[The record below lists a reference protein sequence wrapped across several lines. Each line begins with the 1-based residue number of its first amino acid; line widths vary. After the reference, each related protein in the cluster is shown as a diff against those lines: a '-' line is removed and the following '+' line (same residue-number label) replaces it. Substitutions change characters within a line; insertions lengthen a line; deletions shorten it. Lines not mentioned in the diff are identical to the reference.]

1 LPFTSDAIEGSVP
14 DRFAKIAAT
23 RPSALA
29 VAAGNE
35 RLTYR
40 ELDGRSDGLA
50 AAIVR
55 ATSGSGAPVALLL
68 TDPVWIVTGM
78 LATWKAGKFC
88 VPLDSALPPSRLEG
102 ILHDSEAGLVVTDRD
117 TGAILSPARDLGQLR
132 IDEFDLLDP
141 AEPPR
146 VNVRPESLACL
157 LYTSGSTGEPKGVM
171 QSHRNLLHRAR
182 SSIAALGVQPAD
194 RISALHSPSFFAGL
208 RDVLTAL
215 LGGAALLPFDPR
227 RAGLRALAEWI
238 DREQISVL
246 CAVVTPF
253 RHLLAGLAPHKCF
266 QSVRA
271 VRLGSEPLF
280 RQDVERFRQHFRSD
294 CLLLA
299 GYGASEVGGIA
310 KYRMHHDTP
319 LPAGRV
325 PAGYA
330 LEGAEILVLDD
341 DRRPV
346 PPGVAGEVAVRS
358 RYLSDGYWR
367 RPDLTRATFLTDP
380 ADPNI
385 RMYRTGDIGRLGP
398 DGCLELIGRKD
409 QQVKVRGYRVHPGE
423 IELALAEHP
432 AIREAVV
439 IARAETDG
447 EPRLVA
453 YVVPNGP
460 APHAGALRQFLAP
473 RIPAYMMPS
482 VFISLEALPV
492 TANGKVDRAALP
504 PPPKPAAA
512 RGAAFVPPQSPL
524 EHQIAAIWE
533 ELFGLSPIGAGDN
546 FFDLGGDSL
555 LAAALVAAIEE
566 VCGRALPPAV
576 LLEAA
581 TVAGLAARIALE
593 DSGFT
598 EPLTALRASG
608 VRAPLFFVHN
618 DNGRGVYTYALARCL
633 DADRP
638 LYAVHLHGLA
648 GPALPPTVEAI
659 AADRLRAVRAARPRG
674 PYVLGG
680 HCYGGLIALE
690 MARQLQAEGERV
702 EAVVM
707 VDTPAPGFGLRAL
720 HGASRM
726 LGRLRGLSPAE
737 RDRLFMRIDQSCER
751 LVSRV
756 HYYQGRFRVFRGLS
770 GGAQAEFV
778 TRKLVT
784 AARGAARALP
794 SRRTPREG
802 GPAHDSPVP
811 LVQSWEAFRR
821 AIRCYRPR
829 PYAGRV
835 ALFRTEQW
843 PADRPDLGWSR
854 LLPLLEVAVI
864 PGDHHTC
871 ITRHVAAFAAS
882 VEEALQ
888 RAETASSAN
897 PSARLPDRR
906 ISPK

>member
-1 LPFTSDAIEGSVP
+1 MP
-14 DRFAKIAAT
+14 DRFARVVAT

-29 VAAGNE
+29 IAAGSE
-35 RLTYR
+35 RLTYG
-40 ELDGRSDGLA
+40 ELDSRSDGLA

-55 ATSGSGAPVALLL
+55 GTSGSGAPVALLL
-68 TDPVWIVTGM
+68 TDPVSVVTGM
-78 LATWKAGKFC
+78 LATWKAGKLC
-88 VPLDSALPPSRLEG
+88 VPIDSALPPSRLES
-102 ILHDSEAGLVVTDRD
+102 ILRDSEAGLVVTDRD
-117 TGAILSPARDLGQLR
+117 TGPILPPLRDLKQLR
-132 IDEFDLLDP
+132 IDEFDLLEP
-141 AEPPR
+141 SGPPR
-146 VNVRPESLACL
+146 VNVTPESLACL

-182 SSIAALGVQPAD
+182 CSIADLAVRPAD
-194 RISALHSPSFFAGL
+194 RVSALHSPSFFAGL

-215 LGGAALLPFDPR
+215 LSGAALLPFDPR

-253 RHLLAGLAPHKCF
+253 RHLLALLAPHECF
-266 QSVRA
+266 PSVRV

-299 GYGASEVGGIA
+299 GYGASEAGGIA

-319 LPAGRV
+319 LLAGRV

-330 LEGAEILVLDD
+330 LEGVELLVLDD
-341 DRRPV
+341 AGRPV
-346 PPGVAGEVAVRS
+346 SVGVVGGVAVRS

-367 RPDLTRATFLTDP
+367 RPDLTCTTFFADP
-380 ADPNI
+380 ADARTRI
-385 RMYRTGDIGRLGP
+385 YRTGDIGRLGP
-398 DGCLELIGRKD
+398 DGCLELFGRKD
-409 QQVKVRGYRVHPGE
+409 HQVKVRGYRVHPGE
-423 IELALAEHP
+423 LEVALAEHP

-447 EPRLVA
+447 ETRLVA

-460 APHAGALRQFLAP
+460 APHAGALRQFLEP
-473 RIPAYMMPS
+473 RVPAYMMPS

-512 RGAAFVPPQSPL
+512 RGMDFVPPRSPL

-533 ELFGLSPIGAGDN
+533 DLFSLSPIGAHDN

-555 LAAALVAAIEE
+555 LAAALVTAIEE
-566 VCGRALPPAV
+566 ACGRVLPPAV

-581 TVAGLAARIALE
+581 TVEDLAARIVRE

-608 VRAPLFFVHN
+608 VRTPLFFVHN
-618 DNGRGVYTYALARCL
+618 DNGRGLYTYALARRL

-638 LYAVHLHGLA
+638 VYAVHLHGLA
-648 GPALPPTVEAI
+648 GHALPPTVEAI

-674 PYVLGG
+674 PYALGG
-680 HCYGGLIALE
+680 HCYGGLVAFE
-690 MARQLQAEGERV
+690 MARQLRAEGERV

-707 VDTPAPGFGLRAL
+707 VDTPAPTRSLRAL
-720 HGASRM
+720 HRASDM
-726 LGRLRGLSPAE
+726 LGRLRGLSRAD
-737 RDRLFMRIDQSCER
+737 RDGLFMRIDQLCEQF
-751 LVSRV
+751 VSRV
-756 HYYQGRFRVFRGLS
+756 RYYQGRFRVLQGLS
-770 GGAQAEFV
+770 GREQVDFV
-778 TRKLVT
+778 KRKLVM
-784 AARGAARALP
+784 AAKRAARALP
-794 SRRTPREG
+794 SHRAPREG
-802 GPAHDSPVP
+802 GPAETSAAVIVEPGD
-811 LVQSWEAFRR
+811 AYRR
-821 AIRCYRPR
+821 AIRCYLPPR
-829 PYAGRV
+829 YAGRV
-835 ALFRTEQW
+835 ALLRAEQW

-864 PGDHHTC
+864 AGDHHTC
-871 ITRHVAAFAAS
+871 ITRHVAAFAARA
-882 VEEALQ
+882 EETLQ
-888 RAETASSAN
+888 RAETTPSAN
-897 PSARLPDRR
+897 PSESA
-906 ISPK
+906 